1 MYDVIATMMSG
12 VWIEDWDFSRF
23 LNVLPKAAWLTSYSH
38 RVTREMNLQLLRG
51 LHGLWQNQG
60 LLSDT
65 ANLDFTTLPYWGES
79 SHLEKNWSGTRHQAL
94 SSILAVLAQDPDS
107 GIITYSD
114 TNVRH
119 ESKNQVV
126 LEFLDFYGTD
136 NSTKLKYLVFDS
148 KFTTYEN
155 LRQLD
160 EKGVKFI
167 TIRRRGERIIKEL
180 ESLSA
185 SAWKTLRVP
194 KAWFWLPSS
203 QDLRT
208 APDPKRLWPATA
220 SNCHF

>member
-1 MYDVIATMMSG
+1 MYDVTATMMSG

-23 LNVLPKAAWLTSYSH
+23 LNVLPKASWLTSYSH
-38 RVTREMNLQLLRG
+38 RVTQEMNLQCKRG
-51 LHGLWQNQG
+51 LHGLWQSQG

-79 SHLEKNWSGTRHQAL
+79 SHLEKNWSGNRHQAL

-136 NSTKLKYLVFDS
+136 NSTELKYLVFDS

-194 KAWFWLPSS
+194 KACF
-203 QDLRT
+203 
-208 APDPKRLWPATA
+208 
-220 SNCHF
+220 